1 MKNKI
6 YLVFFVTV
14 LIFIVGCSPKQDE
27 QINTPTG
34 NDIYSPEAIEEPI
47 EENTPSSQVPAPDN
61 EDVEELIV
69 EDDNIENVEIEIED
83 FKYNP
88 STITISKGTT
98 IVWKQR
104 DSTKHTVTSDN
115 NLFDSGLLSKDE
127 TWSYTFNEAGVFEY
141 HCKPHTYMKG
151 KIIVE

>member
-1 MKNKI
+1 MKIKI
-6 YLVFFVTV
+6 YTLFFILALVF
-14 LIFIVGCSPKQDE
+14 IVACTPQQKTTGNSIYTPNEQDT
-27 QINTPTG
+27 QINNPPVD
-34 NDIYSPEAIEEPI
+34 NP
-47 EENTPSSQVPAPDN
+47 PSSNVPVPDN
-61 EDVEELIV
+61 EDVEEMIV
-69 EDDNIENVEIEIED
+69 DNIIEDVEIEIED